1 VERLQEGTKA
11 SGQPDW
17 AAYLVTEFG
26 LRSPDWGVAV
36 AFWRKRDKDGA
47 DGCDASNWCRMRVGA
62 PDELSAVLLAERLG
76 RDRCRIGQQS
86 DDSWYLEFNRPPTPG
101 PVAELLAEVR
111 RWLAAERIAQTIV
124 WIGEQP
130 FAVSG

>member
-1 VERLQEGTKA
+1 
-11 SGQPDW
+11 
-17 AAYLVTEFG
+17 
-26 LRSPDWGVAV
+26 
-36 AFWRKRDKDGA
+36 
-47 DGCDASNWCRMRVGA
+47 MRVGA

-76 RDRCRIGQQS
+76 RDRCRIGQQG
-86 DDSWYLEFNRPPTPG
+86 DDSWYLEFNRPPAPG
-101 PVAELLAEVR
+101 PAAELLAEVR

>member
-1 VERLQEGTKA
+1 
-11 SGQPDW
+11 
-17 AAYLVTEFG
+17 
-26 LRSPDWGVAV
+26 
-36 AFWRKRDKDGA
+36 
-47 DGCDASNWCRMRVGA
+47 MRVGA

-86 DDSWYLEFNRPPTPG
+86 DDSWYLEFTRPPTPG